1 MLIIDYK
8 EEELEKPQKD
18 AYVVQTTQV
27 WHASIKVIQIGS
39 KWDVSMIPMESILVA
54 ISSDL
59 TRSCLEDLPTSGL
72 VLDYYLL
79 KKKTPNNNL

>member
-27 WHASIKVIQIGS
+27 WHASIKVIQI
-39 KWDVSMIPMESILVA
+39 VSRQALNEMFQ
-54 ISSDL
+54 
-59 TRSCLEDLPTSGL
+59 
-72 VLDYYLL
+72 
-79 KKKTPNNNL
+79 